1 MLVLS
6 RLKSQVIRINDDI
19 TIRVLDVRGNR
30 VEIGI
35 DAPINVKV
43 LRDEIYN
50 AKAKESSDDQSAA

>member
-30 VEIGI
+30 VQIGI
-35 DAPINVKV
+35 DAPISVKV
-43 LRDEIYN
+43 LRDEIYE
-50 AKAKESSDDQSAA
+50 AKSKEATDDQSAA